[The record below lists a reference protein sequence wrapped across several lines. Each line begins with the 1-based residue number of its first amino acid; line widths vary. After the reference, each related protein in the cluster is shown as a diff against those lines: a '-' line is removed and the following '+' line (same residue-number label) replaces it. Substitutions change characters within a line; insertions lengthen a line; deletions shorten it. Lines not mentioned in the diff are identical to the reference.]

1 MSRKPWT
8 SHAHKTRGS
17 VYKPPVRWSGWYAQW
32 STVEK
37 KRKAESDR
45 FRSDYIAGQTIKLRY
60 FYHFHYRHRYL
71 HRYFHRH
78 RHHHCCRHRRY
89 HYHYHYRYHFHY
101 HYYYHPI
108 ITVIFKNISF
118 WGEGGGKSLEHLFSN
133 RWMIARQG
141 RQKDFSRVE
150 KIKMNCKW

>member
-60 FYHFHYRHRYL
+60 FLSFSLSSSLSSSLFSSTSSSSLLSSSSLSLSLSLSLSFSLSLLLSSYNYSHIQEY
-71 HRYFHRH
+71 
-78 RHHHCCRHRRY
+78 
-89 HYHYHYRYHFHY
+89 
-101 HYYYHPI
+101 
-108 ITVIFKNISF
+108 IFL
-118 WGEGGGKSLEHLFSN
+118 GGGGGKSLEHLFSN

-141 RQKDFSRVE
+141 RQKHFSRVE

>member
-45 FRSDYIAGQTIKLRY
+45 FRSDYIAGQTIKLCY

-89 HYHYHYRYHFHY
+89 HYHCHYRYHFHY

-108 ITVIFKNISF
+108 IAVIFKNISF
-118 WGEGGGKSLEHLFSN
+118 WGGGEEREGRGEVFRAFIFKPLNDSSSG
-133 RWMIARQG
+133 
-141 RQKDFSRVE
+141 
-150 KIKMNCKW
+150 